1 MPDEPVAEIDPV
13 GFGDELHQVL
23 FDGHGVGGAA
33 QGEAVG
39 ETLDV
44 GIDNDAGG
52 YLEGAA
58 KNDIGG
64 LATDAVE
71 GDEGFEVL
79 WDFAL
84 MEVEELAAAGLDVA
98 GLVAEQTDAPD
109 VIGKLFDG
117 CLGVVG
123 GGAVLPEKAGGDD
136 VDLSVGALGGKDGGD
151 EEFEGIGE
159 VEFAMGI
166 GVGDAEGID
175 DAQGTFASG
184 GDGFAGHSH
193 WLLRERKEDKRGGS
207 G

>member
-1 MPDEPVAEIDPV
+1 MTEEDPI
-13 GFGDELHQVL
+13 GSGHELDQIL
-23 FDGHGVGGAA
+23 FNGHGVRGAA
-33 QGEAVG
+33 EGESGGEA
-39 ETLDV
+39 LDV
-44 GIDNDAGG
+44 GVDHDSGG
-52 YLEGAA
+52 DLKGTAE
-58 KNDIGG
+58 NDIGG

-79 WDFAL
+79 RDFAL
-84 MEVEELAAAGLDVA
+84 VEVEELAAAGLDVA

-109 VIGKLFDG
+109 VLGKLFEWS
-117 CLGVVG
+117 LGIVG
-123 GGAVLPEKAGGDD
+123 GGAVFPEEAGGDD

-175 DAQGTFASG
+175 DAQGTFAAG
-184 GDGFAGHSH
+184 GDGFAGHGH
-193 WLLRERKEDKRGGS
+193 WLPREREEDKRGGS